1 MTMDVLRR
9 LSLRKCSC
17 SPLVNTPTSMGTTIL
32 AKETQ
37 MARNLEAQVEILTYK
52 EALKTPTV
60 VASSTD
66 VEETRRT
73 ERTTIGS
80 VPRGLTTTVT
90 VTTQTVLKS
99 PHKSPAV
106 VVRDLFSNRRTTF
119 THHQTVVPEET
130 LESVTMLE

>member
-1 MTMDVLRR
+1 MTMEMVRR

-37 MARNLEAQVEILTYK
+37 MARNLEAQVEILTYR
-52 EALKTPTV
+52 EAPKTPTV

-73 ERTTIGS
+73 GRTTIGS
-80 VPRGLTTTVT
+80 VPRVLTTPI
-90 VTTQTVLKS
+90 TTQTVLKS